1 MTCKVT
7 NRSTQDMSQ
16 LEGLIGSFYP
26 YAQKR
31 LGFDKPVGVNLISDP
46 ENAKD
51 PLGKTAYYDPN
62 KMEITLFVDKRHVKD
77 MLRSFSHELVHHGQN
92 CRGEFDGK
100 MEVVKG
106 YAQKD
111 PHMRKMEAEAY
122 LMGNGFLIRD
132 WEDQKEKTPMNEA
145 KIREA
150 IKEAFKVAL
159 AENSETVEE
168 EESIEEGA
176 MPMKKDTEDVDG
188 DGDTEEEVPA
198 FLKEDEPLAEGY
210 DHPGEECEAAHGGET
225 HEEYKTRMTM
235 MNKSENPHTADTLV
249 NESFKDLK
257 DKLLNEELMRRWCK

>member
-77 MLRSFSHELVHHGQN
+77 MLRSFSHELVHHGQI
-92 CRGEFDGK
+92 CRGEFDGNINAG
-100 MEVVKG
+100 EG

-150 IKEAFKVAL
+150 IREAFKIAL
-159 AENSETVEE
+159 AESNETVEE
-168 EESIEEGA
+168 EVVEEEGVEEA
-176 MPMKKDTEDVDG
+176 VEVQ
-188 DGDTEEEVPA
+188 EEEALDEVEEQSES
-198 FLKEDEPLAEGY
+198 LKEGY

-225 HEEYKTRMTM
+225 HEEYKTRMAM
-235 MNKSENPHTADTLV
+235 MNKSENPHSVDTPV

-257 DKLLNEELMRRWCK
+257 DKLLNEELMKRWCK